1 MKEKSEKTE
10 EKTDEKA
17 KEKKTAKS
25 GNKSDGKLVQKE
37 KAEEGG
43 VSGSIFISY
52 FRACGW
58 HWVFIYILWSLVYQA
73 ADIMYNVWLSIWVD
87 AIPNYNKIIEDG
99 SDNCLPRNLFQIPS
113 VQVPPTYRNS
123 SDKKTENGM

>member
-1 MKEKSEKTE
+1 MISDRSSKFTTSSTVTTLIKDERIEQIISVKEKDSEKE
-10 EKTDEKA
+10 DAKTDSKE

-58 HWVFIYILWSLVYQA
+58 HWVLIYILWSLV
-73 ADIMYNVWLSIWVD
+73 
-87 AIPNYNKIIEDG
+87 
-99 SDNCLPRNLFQIPS
+99 
-113 VQVPPTYRNS
+113 
-123 SDKKTENGM
+123 

>member
-1 MKEKSEKTE
+1 MISDRSSKFTTSSTVTTLIKDERIEQIISVKENAEKE
-10 EKTDEKA
+10 NEKTDSKE

-58 HWVFIYILWSLVYQA
+58 HWVLIYILWSLV
-73 ADIMYNVWLSIWVD
+73 
-87 AIPNYNKIIEDG
+87 
-99 SDNCLPRNLFQIPS
+99 
-113 VQVPPTYRNS
+113 
-123 SDKKTENGM
+123 